1 MRFCLFIVTLTFCCT
16 VPAAAQTSQQDSLT
30 ITCSSRIL
38 AVRYFCWQY
47 RAKQEIAWNQRNK
60 QVVDKAEFNL
70 RLDKFAA
77 NKVIVGLTVTLG
89 GIRHEG
95 TLIVAV
101 DNRHLTAS
109 ATKVIEAT
117 TSTLDLWAKR

>member
-1 MRFCLFIVTLTFCCT
+1 V
-16 VPAAAQTSQQDSLT
+16 AQASQQDSLT
-30 ITCSSRIL
+30 ITCSSRIP

-47 RAKQEIAWNQRNK
+47 RAKQEAAWNQRNK
-60 QVVDKAEFNL
+60 QVIDKAEFNL